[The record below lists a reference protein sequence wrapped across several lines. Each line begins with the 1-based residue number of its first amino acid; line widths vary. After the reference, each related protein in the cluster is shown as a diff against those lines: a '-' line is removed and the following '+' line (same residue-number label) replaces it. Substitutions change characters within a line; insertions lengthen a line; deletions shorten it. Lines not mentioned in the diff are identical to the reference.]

1 MPVLERG
8 TRPPEK
14 REGRAQ
20 LTVRDPNIEKL
31 LAGLALEGDDLERMR
46 QFGKFWWRLRNEHD
60 IARRRGGLF
69 STGRYIDKADAD
81 RLLRLALADLQDGGG
96 L

>member
-1 MPVLERG
+1 MFALERG
-8 TRPPEK
+8 PRPPEK

-20 LTVRDPNIEKL
+20 LTVRDPNIERL

-46 QFGKFWWRLRNEHD
+46 HFGKFWWRLRNEHD
-60 IARRRGGLF
+60 IARRRSGLF
-69 STGRYIDKADAD
+69 STGRIDKADAG
-81 RLLRLALADLQDGGG
+81 RLLQLALADLQNGGG